1 MRYSLEREWPCD
13 NKVDVASMSEQIE
26 KIDILHY
33 LSFIWKNRV
42 IYFVSMVL
50 CLSLSAAY
58 CFYGTEQ
65 IYECRAVLY
74 YPVAGSSEAESGGRA
89 LMDDAVMI
97 VQQEKMLQCV
107 EHETGIAWKEIQR
120 GLSITGNSETGMIE
134 ISCKQSDSTAA
145 YNSTKGVVE
154 LFGTQLKEII
164 PIEDVV
170 VLEKPE
176 KPDKPIDKGCG
187 KVMAAGTACGLAAGS
202 IVSVWKKR
210 YRQTILEL

>member
-1 MRYSLEREWPCD
+1 MD
-13 NKVDVASMSEQIE
+13 GITVSEQIE
-26 KIDILHY
+26 KIDIFHY
-33 LSFIWKNRV
+33 FSFIWKNRV
-42 IYFVSMVL
+42 IYFVSTVF
-50 CLSLSAAY
+50 CLLLSAAY

-74 YPVAGSSEAESGGRA
+74 YPAASSSEVESGGRA

-97 VQQEKMLQCV
+97 IQQEKMLQCV
-107 EHETGIAWKEIQR
+107 EQETGIAWEEIQR

-134 ISCKQSDSTAA
+134 INCKQSDSTAA

-164 PIEDVV
+164 PIKNVV

-176 KPDKPIDKGCG
+176 RPNKPIDKGCG
-187 KVMAAGTACGLAAGS
+187 KVMAAGTACGIAAGS
-202 IVSVWKKR
+202 IISVWKKTDHPR
-210 YRQTILEL
+210 L